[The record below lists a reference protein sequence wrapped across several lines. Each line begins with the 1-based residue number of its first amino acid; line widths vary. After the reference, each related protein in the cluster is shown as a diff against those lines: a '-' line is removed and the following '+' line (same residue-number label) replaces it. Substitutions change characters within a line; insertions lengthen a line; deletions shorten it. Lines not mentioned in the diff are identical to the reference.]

1 MLCPDK
7 LEGKTSKDSRFVKEQ
22 TLLIL
27 SQANFQ
33 TTPSP
38 KKSKLLP
45 CEKTNVETLTI
56 LWLIPVG
63 CTKLFND
70 FLFLG
75 FNHSR
80 GALSQLT
87 EERRGLCAVPWG
99 FRTHSVEKE
108 KIIDLYK
115 T

>member
-1 MLCPDK
+1 M
-7 LEGKTSKDSRFVKEQ
+7 
-22 TLLIL
+22 
-27 SQANFQ
+27 
-33 TTPSP
+33 
-38 KKSKLLP
+38 
-45 CEKTNVETLTI
+45 ETLTI

-87 EERRGLCAVPWG
+87 EERRRLCAVPWG
-99 FRTHSVEKE
+99 FRTHSVEK
-108 KIIDLYK
+108 DNAGYRFYK
-115 T
+115 HKSQGSRKYRVIEQAVHSKADVLSLGKQTINIFL